1 MTMHRSHHDD
11 APELRVLSLV
21 LAFAAGAAMMVIA
34 HNLRHDDTLKQVQ
47 DRTAEAIEDGELARG
62 IAHHAVDRAAS
73 CMDELARLRAAQPRA
88 SVADL
93 PEVRHGR

>member
-1 MTMHRSHHDD
+1 MTMHRSHED
-11 APELRVLSLV
+11 APELRVLRLV
-21 LAFAAGAAMMVIA
+21 LAFAAGAAMMGIA
-34 HNLRHDDTLKQVQ
+34 HDLRQDDRLKQ
-47 DRTAEAIEDGELARG
+47 AEAHAIEASDDSEMARS
-62 IAHHAVDRAAS
+62 IAHHAVNRAAA

>member
-34 HNLRHDDTLKQVQ
+34 HDLRHDDTLKQVQ
-47 DRTAEAIEDGELARG
+47 ARTAEAIEDGEMARS
-62 IAHHAVDRAAS
+62 IAHHAVNRAAA
-73 CMDELARLRAAQPRA
+73 CMDELASVRAAQPRP
-88 SVADL
+88 DL
-93 PEVRHGR
+93 SDLLEMHHGR